1 MKIMNRPEGF
11 HPVPGHSTPSRYHRC
26 VSSPSLPALAG
37 AAGTPQAAPTL
48 RQLGLRLKI
57 NLIVSTLT
65 LLFLGVLLTLQL
77 RSIRESVNEETVAAN
92 RVAAQL
98 LNRTAWRYAAQGMP
112 ALLAFLQ
119 GLGRVRSNEILLF
132 DERGQT
138 LYQSPP
144 SPYKSGRDA
153 PEWFAHLVLPQP
165 SVQSIEFPGGKLEV
179 TSNASRSVLDA
190 WDAFVPLAGMGLGLL
205 VVVNG
210 LVFWVVGRTVRPFG
224 RIVSALD
231 ALQAGR
237 FDVAL
242 PPLPGTEAAAIGVA
256 FNRMVGVL
264 RQHIETEKRA
274 ARAEEQLSDS
284 RELTRW
290 IDHHIEQERRMIAR
304 ELHDEL
310 GQSVTAIRS
319 LALSVAQ
326 RVQALDPTS
335 EQAARLIAEES
346 SRLYDAMH
354 GLIPRLTPLV
364 LDNFGLA
371 DALADLVERTRRS
384 QPGLDLTM
392 QVNLD
397 GSSVPS
403 EVALALYRAA
413 QEGITNALRH
423 GQATE
428 LRLSVRVDAAGA
440 TSAASDPAAAAG
452 RRRGPGR
459 PPLRAAGEPGHH
471 GLRWLAE
478 RVESL
483 QGRFRVASAEPRGA
497 LLEVELPLTP
507 PPQPKITTQPAA

>member
-11 HPVPGHSTPSRYHRC
+11 HPVAGRKAASRYHQP
-26 VSSPSLPALAG
+26 VSDLSLPA
-37 AAGTPQAAPTL
+37 AAMPAP
-48 RQLGLRLKI
+48 RQFGLRLKI
-57 NLIVSTLT
+57 NLIVGALT

-77 RSIRESVNEETVAAN
+77 RSIRESVKEETVAAN

-112 ALLAFLQ
+112 SLMGFLQ
-119 GLGRVRSNEILLF
+119 GLGRVRSNEIALV
-132 DERGQT
+132 DERGEL

-144 SPYKSGRDA
+144 SAYKSGRDA
-153 PEWFAHLVLPQP
+153 PEWFAQLVLPQQ
-165 SVQSIEFPGGKLEV
+165 SVQAIEFPGGKLEV
-179 TSNASRSVLDA
+179 RSNASRSVLDA
-190 WDAFVPLAGMGLGLL
+190 WDAFVPLAGVGLGLL
-205 VVVNG
+205 VLVNG

-224 RIVSALD
+224 RIVAALD
-231 ALQAGR
+231 ELQAGR

-242 PPLPGTEAAAIGVA
+242 PPLPGTEAAAIGEA
-256 FNRMVGVL
+256 FNRMTGVL
-264 RQHIETEKRA
+264 RQHIDTEKRA
-274 ARAEEQLSDS
+274 ARAEEQLVDS

-326 RVQALDPTS
+326 RVRALDLQS

-384 QPGLDLTM
+384 QPALTLGM
-392 QVNLD
+392 QVEL
-397 GSSVPS
+397 GAASLPS

-423 GQATE
+423 GQASE
-428 LRLSVRVDAAGA
+428 IWLSVRAETQAAHPGGIVRLRLQDNGVGLA
-440 TSAASDPAAAAG
+440 TPPPRSAGD
-452 RRRGPGR
+452 
-459 PPLRAAGEPGHH
+459 LGHH
-471 GLRWLAE
+471 GLRWLGE

-483 QGRFRVASAEPRGA
+483 QGRFRIGPAEPRGA
-497 LLEVELPLTP
+497 LLEVELPLP
-507 PPQPKITTQPAA
+507 PAA